1 MVPELGKLRKVPLRD
16 IWKTE
21 DRHFTPWLAQD
32 NNIEILGKEIGIDLE
47 VEATEKHV
55 GPFRA
60 DILCKDTINGNW
72 VLIENQ
78 LEPTDHKHL
87 GQLLTYATGLK
98 AVTIIWIAER
108 FTEEHRATLDWLNN
122 ITDETL
128 NFFGIEVELW
138 KIGDSPS
145 APRFRM
151 VSKPNDW
158 TKSIS
163 RAARKMESE
172 DLTPTKQLQ
181 FKFWQGFSEYLLSQS
196 DIVRPQSP
204 KPQHWMNLA
213 LGKSGIYHKIT
224 MNTRDKLIS
233 SGIII
238 KTQNRLDI
246 YDSFMDDKENIES
259 ELGFELNSCWRLE
272 DKKESYIGVNH
283 YCDVKDEEKWSEQ
296 YLWLKNTLESIQNT
310 FGPRVKKVRTE

>member
-1 MVPELGKLRKVPLRD
+1 MTKRL
-16 IWKTE
+16 
-21 DRHFTPWLAQD
+21 
-32 NNIEILGKEIGIDLE
+32 EILGKEIGIDLE

-158 TKSIS
+158 TKSI
-163 RAARKMESE
+163 
-172 DLTPTKQLQ
+172 L
-181 FKFWQGFSEYLLSQS
+181 
-196 DIVRPQSP
+196 
-204 KPQHWMNLA
+204 
-213 LGKSGIYHKIT
+213 
-224 MNTRDKLIS
+224 
-233 SGIII
+233 
-238 KTQNRLDI
+238 
-246 YDSFMDDKENIES
+246 
-259 ELGFELNSCWRLE
+259 
-272 DKKESYIGVNH
+272 
-283 YCDVKDEEKWSEQ
+283 
-296 YLWLKNTLESIQNT
+296 
-310 FGPRVKKVRTE
+310 